1 MNYTSDQKEE
11 IKEAFKKM
19 DITAGYTLD
28 HEREMMPEEAELQIR
43 TKKLFSQYW
52 YKNLHKFGI
61 NRDIKN
67 YSGNYPINLL
77 MNTDSEFIA
86 DNISELIQNTEIDK
100 TIDMSD
106 FDLQNIFTIENDNS
120 DDLIN
125 ELFALYNIVFQKGLK
140 GHAKKLGK
148 SATELTNEE
157 IIYVLDKVMDILNEE
172 QIEAL
177 MIGQQVPEL
186 YQLMHNSPA
195 YEDFVAGFHYDKD
208 NFEKKWTH
216 AKTRIG
222 AMLSLDALAED
233 ESFDVPDKNN
243 ISESFEN
250 SDEAYEELKNAFLDE
265 LNDTERQIFL
275 MREKGMT
282 LEEIADALS
291 YRSHSTV
298 SKRLKKMRQK
308 YERLLKNK

>member
-1 MNYTSDQKEE
+1 
-11 IKEAFKKM
+11 
-19 DITAGYTLD
+19 
-28 HEREMMPEEAELQIR
+28 
-43 TKKLFSQYW
+43 
-52 YKNLHKFGI
+52 
-61 NRDIKN
+61 
-67 YSGNYPINLL
+67 
-77 MNTDSEFIA
+77 
-86 DNISELIQNTEIDK
+86 
-100 TIDMSD
+100 
-106 FDLQNIFTIENDNS
+106 
-120 DDLIN
+120 
-125 ELFALYNIVFQKGLK
+125 
-140 GHAKKLGK
+140 
-148 SATELTNEE
+148 
-157 IIYVLDKVMDILNEE
+157 
-172 QIEAL
+172 

-195 YEDFVAGFHYDKD
+195 YEDFAAGFHYDKD

-308 YERLLKNK
+308 YERLIKNK